1 MEYRVSLTPAAR
13 KALLALK
20 EEDGE
25 RIGSALKALRRDP
38 LSQVKRLR
46 GSQLYSR
53 RVGKYRIILSIRRD
67 QLLVI
72 VIRIGRRGNVYRGL

>member
-25 RIGSALKALRRDP
+25 RIGRALKALRRDP

>member
-25 RIGSALKALRRDP
+25 RIGRALKALRQDP

>member
-25 RIGSALKALRRDP
+25 RIGRALKALRRDP

-72 VIRIGRRGNVYRGL
+72 VVRIGRRGNVYRGL